1 MLIGIAKLARDGE
14 RLAQKAV
21 VEYRTLP
28 TRSLLNRCSG
38 ERVPFDWTINPYRG
52 CEFGCKYCYARYTHE
67 FMELRGPLDFER
79 AIFAK
84 EFDAPGFS
92 RELRVVKAD
101 DWIAMGTATD
111 PYQPAERRYCLT
123 QKILKMFLQ
132 REGFQLAITTKSDLV
147 ARDAELLAAVGVR
160 NRVRVNITVTTMDA
174 GLARLLEPMAP
185 RPDLRMAAMAVL
197 AWAGVEVGVAASP
210 VMPGINDGAGSLE
223 AIAQA
228 ARAAGAGHL
237 WAQPVF
243 LKPCALAV
251 FLPFL
256 EERFPHLARAYREH
270 FARQSHIRGEYET
283 RLRATVDA
291 LKAKYE
297 LKRAAPTP
305 WGQMTLGV
313 EWALPLSS

>member
-1 MLIGIAKLARDGE
+1 MLIGIA
-14 RLAQKAV
+14 RLAQTGETLARKVV

-28 TRSLLNRCSG
+28 SRSLLNRCSG
-38 ERVPFDWTINPYRG
+38 ERMPFEWTINPYRG

-79 AIFAK
+79 VIFAK
-84 EFDAPGFS
+84 EFDGPSFA
-92 RELRVVKAD
+92 RELRAVKAE
-101 DWIAMGTATD
+101 DWIAIGTATD

-123 QKILKMFLQ
+123 QRVLKMFLR

-147 ARDAELLAAVGVR
+147 ARDVELLRAVGVR
-160 NRVRVNITVTTMDA
+160 NRVRVNMTVTTMDA

-185 RPDLRMAAMAVL
+185 RPELRLGALAVL
-197 AWAGVEVGVAASP
+197 ARAGVAVGVAASP
-210 VMPGINDGAGSLE
+210 VMPGLNDGAESLE
-223 AIAQA
+223 AVARA

-237 WAQPVF
+237 WAQAVF
-243 LKPCALAV
+243 LKPCARAV

-270 FARQSHIRGEYET
+270 FERASFIRGDYEV

-291 LKAKYE
+291 LRARYG
-297 LKRAAPTP
+297 LRRAAAAP
-305 WGQMTLGV
+305 WGQMELAI
-313 EWALPLSS
+313 E